1 MPEFPARRGEPRT
14 TYSASFEGGRQV
26 AITTDT
32 RGRVTPA
39 DADEAAVADRHG
51 LAIAE
56 AASKA
61 ARATT
66 SSAPAAPAEEA

>member
-32 RGRVTPA
+32 RGRVKPA
-39 DADEAAVADRHG
+39 DADEAAVADHHG
-51 LAIAE
+51 LAIE
-56 AASKA
+56 APPKA
-61 ARATT
+61 ARTSS